1 MHDFLHFPLHINP
14 VFLFGL
20 TLLLGLLGGE
30 IAKLTRILPRI
41 SGYIAVGFLVGPN
54 GFNIVTK
61 TLLIDASFFV
71 DIALG
76 LILFDLGRHL
86 DFNWLRHDRG
96 LLPMAITESCLTF
109 GLVLTILFL
118 FDFPWL
124 PSALAAT

>member
-1 MHDFLHFPLHINP
+1 MHFLPHFPIHFNP
-14 VFLFGL
+14 IVLFGL

-30 IAKLTRILPRI
+30 IAKATRLLPRI

-54 GFNIVTK
+54 GFNMATPS
-61 TLLIDASFFV
+61 LLADASFFV

-76 LILFDLGRHL
+76 LILFDLGRQL